1 MAKLL
6 WDNGTAYDF
15 FVSLFVLHYAED
27 FGLRPSWTAG
37 VRQRLAPQPRE
48 FLVHLSTFAA
58 VPLSWVLDLPA
69 PKDAATALQAIA
81 DMPAAERLP
90 ALTLTPET
98 HPEARAA
105 LFSISRRGTWT
116 EDEQKLLQAVY
127 YRRGMSLSP
136 AALAY
141 MLKSWAEAERT
152 GTAMLEA
159 LQEYQAVFFAE
170 EEARIRPALEAG
182 LQRGKDLA
190 AGLPVDALVE
200 ELSRGIHLTHL
211 EATNELTLV
220 PSFWTTP
227 LIFLVKLTARKSL
240 LLYGVRPE
248 VESVAPGAETADTLV
263 TSLKSLADP
272 TRLRILRY
280 LSDGPQ
286 SPSELARRLRLRP
299 PTVIH
304 HLKLLRLA
312 GLVHVIVSDK
322 DEKRYA
328 SRLES
333 LKGIYTTL
341 EDFLSKPE

>member
-1 MAKLL
+1 MPKLL
-6 WDNGTAYDF
+6 WDTGTAYDL
-15 FVSLFVLHYAED
+15 FVSLFVLHYAEE

-37 VRQRLAPQPRE
+37 VRQRLSSPQRE

-58 VPLSWVLDLPA
+58 VPLGWVLGLPA
-69 PKDAATALQAIA
+69 PKDAASALQAISA
-81 DMPAAERLP
+81 MTPAERLP
-90 ALTLTPET
+90 ALTLSPET
-98 HPEARAA
+98 PPEARAA
-105 LFSISRRGTWT
+105 LIAISRRGAWT
-116 EDEQKLLQAVY
+116 EDEQKLLQGSY
-127 YRRGMSLSP
+127 YRRGVPLTP
-136 AALAY
+136 AALTY

-152 GTAMLEA
+152 GVALLEA

-182 LQRGKDLA
+182 LQRGRDLA
-190 AGLPVDALVE
+190 AGLPVEALVE
-200 ELSRGIHLTHL
+200 ELSRGIHLTNL
-211 EATNELTLV
+211 EAISELTLV
-220 PSFWTTP
+220 PSFWATP
-227 LIFLVKLTARKSL
+227 LIFLVKLTPHKSL

-333 LKGIYTTL
+333 LKGIYSTL
-341 EDFLSKPE
+341 EDFLGKPE